1 MDLNWRRLDN
11 SAKLFPI
18 MSNKKFSSVF
28 RISAIL
34 YEEINE
40 DILKIATENAV
51 NKFISYKVKLKKGFF
66 WYYLEYNSKDIIIEE
81 ENNYPCKYIDKN
93 TNNEY
98 LFKVTYYKNKINLD
112 VFHSLTDGTNAM
124 HFLKEI
130 VYCYLEISHK
140 DEIIKNS
147 RADRIYDNN
156 TEDDYIK
163 NYNKH
168 LKNRKK
174 NKKAYI
180 LRGKKLPLGAIA
192 VTHVIMDLEKLRKL
206 CKTKDCTITQ
216 YLTAI
221 LIESI
226 FYGNYEKSKR
236 PIKIC
241 IPVNL
246 KKYFSSKTISNFFSY
261 ITVEINKND
270 IKTFSTILEYVK
282 KEFKEKLTEDGILK
296 TMSANVKLGTN
307 IFIRLMPLFLKKFT
321 VKLSYIEIR
330 KYTTTTYSNIGK
342 IGILPE
348 YKKYIDDFFILIAP
362 EKAEKIKCSSCS
374 YENNMS
380 FTFTSILQDKNIE
393 KKFIEHLKK
402 DGIFIKTENNG
413 V

>member
-1 MDLNWRRLDN
+1 
-11 SAKLFPI
+11 
-18 MSNKKFSSVF
+18 
-28 RISAIL
+28 
-34 YEEINE
+34 
-40 DILKIATENAV
+40 
-51 NKFISYKVKLKKGFF
+51 
-66 WYYLEYNSKDIIIEE
+66 
-81 ENNYPCKYIDKN
+81 
-93 TNNEY
+93 
-98 LFKVTYYKNKINLD
+98 
-112 VFHSLTDGTNAM
+112 
-124 HFLKEI
+124 
-130 VYCYLEISHK
+130 
-140 DEIIKNS
+140 
-147 RADRIYDNN
+147 
-156 TEDDYIK
+156 
-163 NYNKH
+163 
-168 LKNRKK
+168 
-174 NKKAYI
+174 
-180 LRGKKLPLGAIA
+180 
-192 VTHVIMDLEKLRKL
+192 MDLEKLRKL

-307 IFIRLMPLFLKKFT
+307 IFIRLMPLILKKFT